1 MKSLESLF
9 NGDSLIA
16 VNSSSSLLFR
26 ISDTYYADSHVC
38 NFPGR
43 SSSFYVAKDW
53 LEVEFEK
60 SPYKTRSE
68 FKMSVDSYDLTCLTS
83 VAPYGYEH
91 EEMFIYATE
100 AIKSFPRLTKEFNN
114 VKVSSHKLY
123 ETEKVLRHTSSV
135 IRATY
140 LKKKNLL
147 TTTLIKKKTFRICF
161 FKETNQLV
169 AYKGLKLTP
178 MFCNAN
184 LPHDFKLRLLQIVEK
199 KSPAL
204 SKILPT
210 KFLFND
216 FSCYRKALL
225 NPLWKDL
232 NSKYALDAFT
242 STHLEYRKMLYAYKH
257 KGTKQARHI
266 VYGTSNKALI
276 RFFETECKSPQI
288 DCAKY
293 IMKSFNIGPEKML
306 DLMQKDVKRQDALD
320 SDFSNSSLWR
330 VSVFENLL
338 ELHNKHGYVDLT
350 VNRLIALCSTSKRHG
365 FFVETELR
373 DIIRSLHLL
382 KNSGVPLTY
391 PEFKAPYDL
400 SLFSTQLGKMVSELR
415 DKQFSVPFPHS
426 EEAHKYYDHED
437 ENFKFMFADNA
448 SLLRSCGNDMNICVG
463 GYGNRARE
471 RHCDIVLV
479 YKKTA
484 LDKPYSCLEVRKTTY
499 RRSSSFFGSDSSP
512 EHKLPYE
519 LQQAKLHR
527 NNYAKTD
534 EVLTQSILTWCKLK
548 EIYPETRDIVDY
560 DFSRRV
566 QMQMT
571 LQHPDPDHAP
581 RIDNELA
588 QLLDDLPF

>member
-26 ISDTYYADSHVC
+26 ISDTYYANSHVC

-60 SPYKTRSE
+60 SPYNTRSE
-68 FKMSVDSYDLTCLTS
+68 FKMSLDSYDLTCLTS

-91 EEMFIYATE
+91 EEMFTNSTDSV
-100 AIKSFPRLTKEFNN
+100 KSFARLTNEFNN
-114 VKVSSHKLY
+114 VKVTSNKLY
-123 ETEKVLRHTSSV
+123 ETDKVLRHTSSV

-161 FKETNQLV
+161 FKETKQLV

-178 MFCNAN
+178 LFCNAS
-184 LPHDFKLRLLQIVEK
+184 LPQPFKLRLHKIIEK
-199 KSPAL
+199 KSPSL
-204 SKILPT
+204 FKILPT
-210 KFLFND
+210 GFLFND

-232 NSKYALDAFT
+232 NSKYALDTFT
-242 STHLEYRKMLYAYKH
+242 SAHLEYRKMLYAYKH

-276 RFFETECKSPQI
+276 RFFETECESHQI

-293 IMKSFNIGPEKML
+293 IMKAFNIGPEKML
-306 DLMQKDVKRQDALD
+306 DLMQKDVKRQIAND
-320 SDFSNSSLWR
+320 SDFSNSSIWR
-330 VSVFENLL
+330 LSVFENLW
-338 ELHNKHGYVDLT
+338 ELHNKHGYIDLT
-350 VNRLIALCSTSKRHG
+350 VNRLVAICSIGKRHG

-373 DIIRSLHLL
+373 DILRSLYLL

-391 PEFKAPYDL
+391 PEFKAPYNL
-400 SLFSTQLGKMVSELR
+400 ALFSTQLGKMVSELR

-426 EEAHKYYDHED
+426 AEAHNYYDYED
-437 ENFKFMFADNA
+437 DNFKFVFADNA
-448 SLLRSCGNDMNICVG
+448 SVLQSCGNSMNICVG

-471 RHCDIVLV
+471 RQCDIVLV
-479 YKKTA
+479 YKKTD
-484 LDKPYSCLEVRKTTY
+484 LSKPYSCLEVRKTSN
-499 RRSSSFFGSDSSP
+499 RRGSSFFGRGNSI

-527 NNYAKTD
+527 NNYARTD
-534 EVLTQSILTWCKLK
+534 EVVTQSILTWCKLK
-548 EIYPETRDIVDY
+548 EIHPETRDIVDY
-560 DFSRRV
+560 DFSRTV
-566 QMQMT
+566 QLQMQ
-571 LQHPDPDHAP
+571 PAP
-581 RIDNELA
+581 QIDYELA